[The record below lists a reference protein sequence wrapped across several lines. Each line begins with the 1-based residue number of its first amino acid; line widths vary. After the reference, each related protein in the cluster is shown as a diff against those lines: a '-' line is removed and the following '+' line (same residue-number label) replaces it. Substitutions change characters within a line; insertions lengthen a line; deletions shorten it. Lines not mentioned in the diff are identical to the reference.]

1 MSDDTHVEIHSH
13 STVSDGQYPPQ
24 RLAEL
29 MDEHDVDIW
38 ALTDHDTVDGCVTA
52 ADEAQ
57 SRGIDFIS
65 GIEVSADLD
74 GTSIHV
80 LGYGVDIDNPGI
92 KDYGQQMVD
101 ARRERMKAMVRRIVE
116 LGYEIEMEDVVQ
128 QSGGG
133 NLGRPHLAK
142 ALVERGHVEAIQE
155 AFDRFLAREQPGYVP
170 LSQPTVEEAI
180 NMVTDA
186 GGLVVL
192 AHPARY
198 GDVSSHLQAWKDAG
212 LWGLEVRH
220 PSHDAVEEARLIRLA
235 DQFSLGKTAS
245 NDWHGNEPEDVER
258 LGTVRFPR
266 RWRSDFLDAVRKGR

>member
-1 MSDDTHVEIHSH
+1 MSDDTRVELHSH
-13 STVSDGQYPPQ
+13 STVSDGQYSPQ

-29 MDEHDVDIW
+29 MDEHHVDIW

-52 ADEAQ
+52 AAEAQ
-57 SRGIDFIS
+57 RRGIDFIS

-80 LGYGVDIDNPGI
+80 LGYGVDIEDSDL
-92 KDYGQQMVD
+92 KYYGRQMVD
-101 ARRERMKAMVRRIVE
+101 ARRERMEEMVRRICD
-116 LGYEIEMEDVVQ
+116 LGCEIAMDDVLQ
-128 QSGGG
+128 QSGSG
-133 NLGRPHLAK
+133 NLGRPHLAR

-155 AFDRFLAREQPGYVP
+155 AFDRFLAREQPGYVA
-170 LSQPTVEEAI
+170 LAQPAVPEAI
-180 NMVTDA
+180 DMITDA

-198 GDVSSHLQAWKDAG
+198 GDISSHLQTWKDAG

-220 PSHDAVEEARLIRLA
+220 PSHDAVEEAGLIRLA
-235 DQFSLGKTAS
+235 DQFGLGKTAS
-245 NDWHGNEPEDVER
+245 NDWHGNKPEDVDR

-266 RWRSDFLDAVRKGR
+266 RWRSDFLDAVARGR